1 MRKTGTSSKAIVGGS
16 VALKGAAASKR
27 FARKGRIALPPRRS
41 YAVTMQT
48 ELPNENQNENHWQQV
63 MARDARQDGRFVFAV
78 RTTGIYCRPS
88 CPSRRPRRDSVEF
101 FPDPREAERAGY
113 RSCLRCKPTEIS
125 AQAQYVLRARQLLD
139 NTEGV
144 VTLAQLSKRVGLSP
158 FHLQRLFK
166 RATGLSPREYQSAR
180 SEEHTSELQSL

>member
-1 MRKTGTSSKAIVGGS
+1 MRKTGTSSKAMAGGS
-16 VALKGAAASKR
+16 VALKGAALLKR
-27 FARKGRIALPPRRS
+27 FARKGRIAPPPSRS

-48 ELPNENQNENHWQQV
+48 QHQNERQNENQNENHWQQV

-113 RSCLRCKPTEIS
+113 RACLRCKPTEIS
-125 AQAQYVLRARQLLD
+125 AQATVSYTNL
-139 NTEGV
+139 
-144 VTLAQLSKRVGLSP
+144 TL
-158 FHLQRLFK
+158 
-166 RATGLSPREYQSAR
+166 
-180 SEEHTSELQSL
+180 